1 MNIRHAIAAA
11 LACVTTSAVL
21 VLAAPQPASA
31 ADVLANVP
39 LHLVNIGSGKCFI
52 PVPQDGHGD
61 WDGLPV
67 QQQTCQHNAIAQ
79 QWYFAPLGFVVF
91 NDGEAP
97 WYCPGCI
104 ELGAEGYFIVNW
116 ATGKCLD
123 ARDGARSNGSVVQQW
138 TCRDRNARSMVWYVE
153 PGALDITFRV
163 RNFNSDLCLDVA
175 WGSSD
180 DGAQLQ
186 QYRCTS
192 GNSAQNFLQE
202 SL

>member
-1 MNIRHAIAAA
+1 VVPGA
-11 LACVTTSAVL
+11 LL
-21 VLAAPQPASA
+21 K
-31 ADVLANVP
+31 
-39 LHLVNIGSGKCFI
+39 LVNIGSGKCFY

-67 QQQTCQHNAIAQ
+67 QQQTCQRGSVAQ
-79 QWYFAPLGFVVF
+79 QFVFSPLGIVIF

-104 ELGAEGYFIVNW
+104 DLGAEGYFITDV

-123 ARDGARSNGSVVQQW
+123 ARDGSRSDWSVVQQW
-138 TCRDRNARSMVWYVE
+138 TCRDKNARSMVWYIE
-153 PGALDITFRV
+153 PGDLTTTFKV

-186 QYRCTS
+186 QFHCTS
-192 GNSAQNFLQE
+192 GNPAQNFYQSNML
-202 SL
+202 